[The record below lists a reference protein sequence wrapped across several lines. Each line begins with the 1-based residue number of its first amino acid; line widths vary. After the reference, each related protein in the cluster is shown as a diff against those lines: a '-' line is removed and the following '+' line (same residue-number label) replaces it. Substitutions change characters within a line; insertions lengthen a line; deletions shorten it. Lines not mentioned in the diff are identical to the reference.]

1 MEIKKGLVQWNGRND
16 IPCSYID
23 MEDGSRYYI
32 KQDLSNGNHIVTTS
46 LLEAVDPMTKAQ
58 NIGLIDS
65 EGKLL
70 IPCTN
75 RSIKVVEEV

>member
-16 IPCSYID
+16 IPCSYVD
-23 MEDGSRYYI
+23 MENGSRYYI

-65 EGKLL
+65 QGNLL
-70 IPCTN
+70 IPCVN
-75 RSIKVVEEV
+75 KSIKVVEEV

>member
-1 MEIKKGLVQWNGRND
+1 MEIKNGLVQWNGRND
-16 IPCSYID
+16 IPCTYAE
-23 MEDGSRYYI
+23 MPDGTKYYF

-65 EGKLL
+65 QGNIL
-70 IPCTN
+70 IPCVN
-75 RSIKVVEEV
+75 KSIKVVEEV

>member
-1 MEIKKGLVQWNGRND
+1 MEIKSGLVQWTGRND
-16 IPCSYID
+16 IPCSYVD

-65 EGKLL
+65 QGNLL
-70 IPCTN
+70 IPCVN
-75 RSIKVVEEV
+75 KSIKVVEEV

>member
-46 LLEAVDPMTKAQ
+46 LLEAVDSMTKAQ